1 MIKRIK
7 KIDNR
12 GIFKSYVGD
21 ATLEPFNRYNIFY
34 GLNGSGKSTLSS
46 LFRDIEMRA
55 ISEKFP
61 LNTWELEIEQ
71 GQLTH
76 ENIQN
81 HVLNLRV
88 FNTDFVNDNI
98 FTPNGVKG
106 IVYIS
111 AKDTEDKKKL
121 EQKKI
126 EKQDVAKKQQ
136 AIIKE
141 LKGDPNNKKD
151 KGLSVTNENFLTDAA
166 KRIKSKFKIID
177 VADTRLLNYDKT
189 KLRKYLDDNNAAIKD
204 RKNILPANEIDKLTK
219 GIKPQNKSEVP
230 FDAQSWIAKDFLD
243 KVCARVNE
251 LLQQSITD
259 RSIQR
264 LKDNTALS
272 QWVHQGLQ
280 EFHTPDSNICEF
292 CGQVLPPSRIQELNA
307 HFSDEFSR
315 LQATIDKALNWLT
328 TIVIFPDFPH
338 SSLLYDEFGKEYD
351 TLLNN
356 IKTNTQ
362 PILDVISIWKD
373 ALIEKK
379 ANPFRNPD
387 MVHPVNDESY
397 NQAKSNFDSIIAIIS
412 SHNTKFHNLEK
423 VVAEAKSKL
432 ELHYVAEEIASYDYY
447 TNIAKEE
454 KLKKDERDLAY
465 EIDAMNISIRE
476 IQARLSD
483 EKFGEKEFNEKLH
496 HFLGRDD
503 LTLSHQDGGSYLIKR
518 PDGSTADNKTLS
530 EGEKTAIGLVYFL
543 TKLRENGNKI
553 EDTIVVLDDP
563 ISSFDSDH
571 LFHANYFI
579 EQECI
584 EAKQLL
590 VFTHNF
596 KFMQMLKFWM
606 KSKHNNTNTK
616 CNMYYIKP
624 VYDDGRK
631 GNIHNCN
638 KIIADFNSE
647 YHWLFHEILEFTK
660 NPKNDYTS
668 IHTVANLCRQLLESF
683 LSFKYGKWSFD
694 KAFSFIDGFADIN
707 KVKKFVHYYSHRHDY
722 GEMRNGFNENL
733 ISEPEKIVPLVLE
746 LVKHVDKT
754 HYDSIIAE
762 IQDA

>member
-34 GLNGSGKSTLSS
+34 GLNGSGKSTLAS

-362 PILDVISIWKD
+362 PILDVISIWKE

-465 EIDAMNISIRE
+465 KIDALNISIRE

-503 LTLSHQDGGSYLIKR
+503 LTLSHQDDGSYLIKR

-584 EAKQLL
+584 EAKQLM
-590 VFTHNF
+590 VFTHSF
-596 KFMQMLKFWM
+596 KFFTLLKVWIG
-606 KSKHNNTNTK
+606 TK
-616 CNMYYIKP
+616 KDQYSMFLIKP
-624 VYDDGRK
+624 KIAGNQRC
-631 GNIHNCN
+631 GNIQKC
-638 KIIADFNSE
+638 DSVLQYFDSE
-647 YHWLFHEILEFTK
+647 YHWLFNEVYEFAQ
-660 NPKNDYTS
+660 NPKTGYIN
-668 IHTVANLCRQLLESF
+668 IHTISNISRQLLESF
-683 LSFKYGKWSFD
+683 LSFKYGRKKLEKCFD
-694 KAFSFIDGFADIN
+694 EVKNFKDLN
-707 KVKKFVHYYSHRHDY
+707 KVRKFVNHYSHKVDF
-722 GEMRNGFNENL
+722 GNSTKGFNENL
-733 ISEPEKIVPLVLE
+733 MSEPEKVIPLVLD
-746 LVKHVDKT
+746 LINHVDST
-754 HYDSIIAE
+754 HYTSMINRILNR
-762 IQDA
+762 